1 MPLFTLRLTNNPLI
15 FSQYWSYHVLMKMN
29 LKTIRADTIKFHYSP
44 LGLKSLNSSALLANS
59 VKKLCHANND
69 SNSCL
74 FWIGLGN
81 LYSMTQY
88 GAVQQTCSGK
98 RTCCKAVS
106 ALTKYKSSF
115 KWTIF
120 PYKASW
126 IQWSTSINVRFI

>member
-1 MPLFTLRLTNNPLI
+1 MLLYTFAHKQS
-15 FSQYWSYHVLMKMN
+15 FKMQSI
-29 LKTIRADTIKFHYSP
+29 LKLLSTHADAFKTIRADTIKFHYSP
-44 LGLKSLNSSALLANS
+44 LGLNSLNSSALLANS
-59 VKKLCHANND
+59 VKKLCHVNND
-69 SNSCL
+69 SNSCW

-81 LYSMTQY
+81 LYPMTQY
-88 GAVQQTCSGK
+88 GAVQQTCSGI